1 MNQSLSGEITAATEV
16 LEVNKFAQRARHL
29 RIFSKGELVRQHLLD
44 LGKWAGRPVNRL
56 KESVAYKK
64 AAVLVLK
71 THQFLLDLMPVSPQ
85 RSVMFK
91 SSVLA
96 LSALLVTS
104 LAPDAPIGSAYM
116 TYSDDY
122 IDAYSINGDILV
134 SDDDGYL
141 VKINPQTNKASRIG
155 MTDYAVHTVDSGESL
170 SVIAEKYGVSVK
182 TIMWENNL
190 YNANSLRIG
199 QKLLVPPVDGISYKV
214 ASSDNLDKIAKK
226 YKIEK
231 DAIIAQNALSSETL
245 KVGQALFLPGAEP
258 IVPVSTV
265 GSTTRAGASTRD
277 LRNYSNSNA
286 TPALGKIF
294 IFPTNGK
301 ITQGYKKGHYALDI
315 GNRSKPPIWAAA
327 EGTVVKASSG
337 TYGGGYGN
345 HVIIDHGDG
354 VQTLYAHMSSVGV
367 EVGDTVSQGDVIGV
381 MGNTGRVYGVT
392 GIHLHWE
399 CMINGVKEYC
409 GNYY

>member
-1 MNQSLSGEITAATEV
+1 MNQSLSGDITATTDI

-29 RIFSKGELVRQHLLD
+29 KIFSKGELVMQHLLD
-44 LGKWAGRPVNRL
+44 LGKWAFRPLNKL
-56 KESVAYKK
+56 KDSAAYKK
-64 AAVLVLK
+64 AVSFWAK
-71 THQFLLDLMPVSPQ
+71 MNQFALDLVPVAPQ
-85 RSVMFK
+85 RSIMFK
-91 SSVLA
+91 ATVLA
-96 LSALLVTS
+96 ISALAVTS

-116 TYSDDY
+116 TYSDEY
-122 IDAYSINGDILV
+122 IDSYSLTGDILV

-190 YNANSLRIG
+190 YNANSLRVG
-199 QKLLVPPVDGISYKV
+199 QKLLVPPVDGVSYKV

-226 YKIEK
+226 YKITKE
-231 DAIIAQNALSSETL
+231 AIIAQNALDSETV

-258 IVPVSTV
+258 IVPVSTI
-265 GSTTRAGASTRD
+265 GSTTRAGTSTRD
-277 LRNYSNSNA
+277 MRNYSSSNA

-294 IFPTNGK
+294 IFPTTGK
-301 ITQGYKKGHYALDI
+301 ITQGYKRGHYALDI
-315 GNRSKPPIWAAA
+315 GNRSKPPVWAAK
-327 EGTVVKASSG
+327 EGTVIKASSG

-354 VQTLYAHMSSVGV
+354 VQTLYAHLDSVGV
-367 EVGDTVSQGDVIGV
+367 EVGDTVNQGDVIGV
-381 MGNTGRVYGVT
+381 MGNTGRVYGAT
-392 GIHLHWE
+392 GIHTHWE
-399 CMINGVKEYC
+399 CIINGVKEYC